1 MHNIHMAEFTEEFS
15 QCWNAAGSHIQRM
28 AGGELMSW
36 LKATLVPPFL
46 EHLSFRLGNQLFFI
60 QIEDE
65 DGRLDV
71 PGSPDGLMAI
81 AEGCNGHACL
91 MPMKK
96 QGGRW
101 QTTAP
106 GWGLIDAET
115 RRAID
120 PISFVS
126 DEKIEMTD
134 WELQDFAVQVVRD
147 DLKKAGREL
156 MSWNGNPAVLP
167 SIWFVGDQGPEWVIV
182 QAYRFPDEDGGLPEN
197 IEEIK
202 AQLSKASAK
211 GNFAAVGVADMTEMF
226 SMDNIDS
233 DEMPAIYRGHGL
245 NVTYEG
251 LRSIT

>member
-28 AGGELMSW
+28 AGGDLMSW
-36 LKATLVPPFL
+36 LKATLAPPFL

-60 QIEDE
+60 QLEDE
-65 DGRLDV
+65 DGLLEV

-81 AEGCNGHACL
+81 ANGCNGHACL
-91 MPMKK
+91 MPMKR
-96 QGGRW
+96 QGGHW
-101 QTTAP
+101 QPTAP
-106 GWGLIDAET
+106 GWGLIDAVS

-120 PISFVS
+120 PISFVT

-147 DLKKAGREL
+147 DLKKSGRKL
-156 MSWNGNPAVLP
+156 MSWNGNPEVLP
-167 SIWFVGDQGPEWVIV
+167 SIWFVGDDGPEWVIV
-182 QAYRFPDEDGGLPEN
+182 RAYRFPDEDDGMPEN

-202 AQLSKASAK
+202 AQLSKVSAK
-211 GNFAAVGVADMTEMF
+211 GNYAAVGIADMSEMF
-226 SMDNIDS
+226 SMDNVDS
-233 DEMPAIYRGHGL
+233 DEMPAIYRGNGL

-251 LRSIT
+251 LRSLT